1 MLTDASNA
9 SNWLPPERSSL
20 IRKRIGDRS
29 PIVPRSGAAG
39 GWGTGT
45 GGCCTRG
52 RHFGLV
58 QGSVREAD
66 PTGRR
71 AVATGAVLAV
81 PTAVV
86 TYCANSVGFVLLGEQ
101 W

>member
-39 GWGTGT
+39 G
-45 GGCCTRG
+45 
-52 RHFGLV
+52 
-58 QGSVREAD
+58 
-66 PTGRR
+66 
-71 AVATGAVLAV
+71 
-81 PTAVV
+81 
-86 TYCANSVGFVLLGEQ
+86 
-101 W
+101 